1 MNKWFLILF
10 AILSNIAIYAQISD
24 FNGADFRNAD
34 KIAYFQKGAN
44 LKNLPKLANDLTANL
59 PTDLEKF
66 RAIYIWVCTNIE
78 NDYDL
83 FLKNKEKRNQLKN
96 DSLKLTNWNNSF
108 KSKVFVKLLNDH
120 KTICTGYAYLIKTLS
135 NLANINC
142 VIIDGYGL
150 TVANEV
156 GKTSIPNHSW
166 NAVQLN
172 NKWYLCDATWS
183 SGNFDVGESKFKYD
197 YNDGYFLANPEL
209 FAKNHYPIDSTW
221 LLTNEKADL
230 NNFLEAPLVYN
241 KAFNYEILPIEPLKM
256 RIEVEKNKEASFFL
270 KHLKSINLN
279 QITIELVSG
288 TDSKTVKPTI
298 IQLEE
303 NILEIKYTF
312 KNRGLYDLHIKI
324 EDSVILTY
332 VAKVKKEKNY

>member
-1 MNKWFLILF
+1 MNKWFLLLF
-10 AILSNIAIYAQISD
+10 VMLSQIATYAQVSD
-24 FNGADFRNAD
+24 FKGADFRNAD

-44 LKNLPKLANDLTANL
+44 LKNLPKLADDLTANL

-78 NDYDL
+78 NDYGL

-108 KSKVFVKLLNDH
+108 KSKVFTTLLNDH
-120 KTICTGYAYLIKTLS
+120 KTICTGYAYLIQTLS

-150 TVANEV
+150 TAANIED
-156 GKTSIPNHSW
+156 KTSIPNHSW

-172 NKWYLCDATWS
+172 NKWYLCDPTWS
-183 SGNFDVGESKFKYD
+183 SGYFDEEKSRFNYD

-209 FAKNHYPIDSTW
+209 FSKNHYPIDSNW
-221 LLTNEKADL
+221 LLTNKKSDL
-230 NNFLEAPLVYN
+230 NNFLTAPLVYN
-241 KAFNYEILPIEPLKM
+241 KIFNYEILPIEPLKM
-256 RIEVEKNKEASFFL
+256 HIEVEQNKEASFLL
-270 KHLKSINLN
+270 KYLKPINLDL
-279 QITIELVSG
+279 ITIELVSSS
-288 TDSKTVKPTI
+288 DSKTVKPTI
-298 IQLEE
+298 IELKE
-303 NILEIKYTF
+303 NILEMKYAF

-324 EDSVILTY
+324 DDSIILTY
-332 VAKVKKEKNY
+332 VVKVKKEKI

>member
-1 MNKWFLILF
+1 MNKWFLLLF
-10 AILSNIAIYAQISD
+10 SILSNIAIYAQISD
-24 FNGADFRNAD
+24 FNDADFRNAD

-66 RAIYIWVCTNIE
+66 RAIYKWVCSNIE
-78 NDYDL
+78 NDNDL

-108 KSKVFVKLLNDH
+108 KSKVFSTLLNDH
-120 KTICTGYAYLIKTLS
+120 KTICTGYAYLIQTLS

-150 TVANEV
+150 TAANKED
-156 GKTSIPNHSW
+156 KASIPNHSW

-183 SGNFDVGESKFKYD
+183 SGYFDEGKSSFKYD
-197 YNDGYFLANPEL
+197 YSGGYFLANPEL
-209 FAKNHYPIDSTW
+209 FAKNHYPIDSNW
-221 LLTNEKADL
+221 LLTNGETDL
-230 NNFLEAPLVYN
+230 NNFLSAPLVYN
-241 KAFNYEILPIEPLKM
+241 EIFNYEIIPIEPLKM
-256 RIEVEKNKEASFFL
+256 HIEVEKNKETSFLL
-270 KHLKSINLN
+270 KYLKPINLN

-288 TDSKTVKPTI
+288 TDSQTVKPTI
-298 IQLEE
+298 IQLKE

-312 KNRGLYDLHIKI
+312 KNRGLFDVHIRI
-324 EDSVILTY
+324 DDSIILTY
-332 VAKVKKEKNY
+332 VVNVKKGKT